1 MLTLVLAFWM
11 AADPPDFSFFVKHV
25 EPIFVKTREGSGRCY
40 QCHSLASNKALF
52 HLELLGPDGTWTE
65 EQSRRNFENAL
76 KLIEP
81 GQPAKSHLLLHPL
94 AEEAGGEP
102 FHAGG
107 KFWKSKDDPE
117 WRILADWVN
126 GAK

>member
-1 MLTLVLAFWM
+1 MLTLLLAFC
-11 AADPPDFSFFVKHV
+11 ADPPDFSFFVNRV
-25 EPIFVKTREGSGRCY
+25 EPVSLKTREGSGRCY
-40 QCHSLASNKALF
+40 QCHSLASNEARF
-52 HLELLGPDGTWTE
+52 HLQPLGPDGTWTE
-65 EQSRRNFENAL
+65 EQSRRNFENVL

-117 WRILADWVN
+117 WRILAQWVN